1 MLGRRKQTQR
11 GRDFPKPTAAVGKR
25 GVHAACDTA
34 QVLET
39 LTGHQRF
46 MKRTSV
52 RLLALLSA
60 LALWT
65 PTLTEAEAP
74 STSNAD
80 EALKLLLA
88 GNPMF
93 VTK

>member
-1 MLGRRKQTQR
+1 
-11 GRDFPKPTAAVGKR
+11 
-25 GVHAACDTA
+25 
-34 QVLET
+34 
-39 LTGHQRF
+39 

-74 STSNAD
+74 LTSNAD

-88 GNPMF
+88 GNCRFAEGNPMF